1 MGHPVRGSDIAQTR
15 EGSDEVE
22 RRRAEPALRTTG
34 GRPEREVS
42 EVIIFWEDPP
52 DFGLFCAV
60 LFFNFFLLFLL
71 CTTTR
76 S

>member
-22 RRRAEPALRTTG
+22 RMRAEPALRTTG

-42 EVIIFWEDPP
+42 EVNVEWKRLEP
-52 DFGLFCAV
+52 
-60 LFFNFFLLFLL
+60 LL
-71 CTTTR
+71 
-76 S
+76 